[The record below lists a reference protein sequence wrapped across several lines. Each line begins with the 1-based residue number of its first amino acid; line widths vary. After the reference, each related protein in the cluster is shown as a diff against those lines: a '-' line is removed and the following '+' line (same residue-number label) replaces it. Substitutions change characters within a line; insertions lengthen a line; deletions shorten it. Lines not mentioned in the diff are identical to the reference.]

1 MKNFSLKKHVAHV
14 HEEQKHTVQSKL
26 PLKIHVNI
34 GRHEGH
40 KVLVITNDFCLH
52 FEGNW
57 RLTISSYVL
66 NENSLILSFYSQI
79 KPLNNILII
88 CISI

>member
-34 GRHEGH
+34 QSLLHDMIHDTYKITYVQTESEKKPKIVHYFQMKLYGRYF
-40 KVLVITNDFCLH
+40 NM
-52 FEGNW
+52 
-57 RLTISSYVL
+57 
-66 NENSLILSFYSQI
+66 
-79 KPLNNILII
+79 
-88 CISI
+88 

>member
-14 HEEQKHTVQSKL
+14 HKEQKHTVQSKL

-52 FEGNW
+52 FEENW
-57 RLTISSYVL
+57 CLTISKYVL
-66 NENSLILSFYSQI
+66 NENNLILIFYSQT
-79 KPLNNILII
+79 NH
-88 CISI
+88 